1 MDFNKVINKR
11 TSIRKYASRKVAA
24 EHVIECIQA
33 ANLAPSPGNLSL
45 LTFVVVEEQEL
56 KDKLASACQQDFIKD
71 ASYLVVVCSN
81 NHQSN
86 IMYDERGEKYLKQHA
101 GAVIENFLLKI
112 TDLGLASCWIGA
124 FSDEMV
130 KRILRI
136 PDEFQVEAI
145 LPVAFESKLSKT
157 KQRTKSS
164 LENRIYFNEWR
175 NKFSKKYIDIKSSYE

>member
-1 MDFNKVINKR
+1 M
-11 TSIRKYASRKVAA
+11 
-24 EHVIECIQA
+24 
-33 ANLAPSPGNLSL
+33 
-45 LTFVVVEEQEL
+45 
-56 KDKLASACQQDFIKD
+56 
-71 ASYLVVVCSN
+71 
-81 NHQSN
+81 
-86 IMYDERGEKYLKQHA
+86 
-101 GAVIENFLLKI
+101 LKI